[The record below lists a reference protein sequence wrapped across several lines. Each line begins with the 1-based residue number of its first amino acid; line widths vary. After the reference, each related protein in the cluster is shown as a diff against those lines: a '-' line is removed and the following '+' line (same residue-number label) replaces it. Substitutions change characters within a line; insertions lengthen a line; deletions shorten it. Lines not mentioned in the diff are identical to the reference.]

1 MKERLALKNLL
12 KMIPK
17 PDLLT
22 TDIIEHLPLGIAFYR
37 TEDNSIV
44 FTNDLFC
51 NMSGWPRETLTNIYT
66 LYLKF
71 FPRKSYRE
79 MALMIINSDVAGDN
93 TGPISQT
100 GVKIMTMHGE
110 TRYVNIRQIPVYER
124 QFVMLTLTDETEE
137 TLISQAFT
145 KQEELLREI
154 AFINSHEIRRPI
166 ATILGLIPLLKNA
179 QDGNPDAELLEY
191 FEAATKELDT
201 VIKQIIIK
209 TAE

>member
-1 MKERLALKNLL
+1 
-12 KMIPK
+12 
-17 PDLLT
+17 
-22 TDIIEHLPLGIAFYR
+22 
-37 TEDNSIV
+37 
-44 FTNDLFC
+44 
-51 NMSGWPRETLTNIYT
+51 MSGWPRETLTNIYT

-79 MALMIINSDVAGDN
+79 MALMIINSDVAGGN

-110 TRYVNIRQIPVYER
+110 TRYVNIRHIPVYAR

-137 TLISQAFT
+137 ALKSQALRN
-145 KQEELLREI
+145 QEEQLREI
-154 AFINSHEIRRPI
+154 AFINAHEIRRPI
-166 ATILGLIPLLKNA
+166 ATILGLLPLLKNA
-179 QDGNPDAELLEY
+179 QDVNPDAELLEH
-191 FEAATKELDT
+191 FEAATKELDA